1 MIRPAPTPINRV
13 PVIGPLTYGEQMGL
27 APRTLA
33 AYRSDWAD
41 FVRWCAARGLEP
53 LPAAGE
59 AMAAYVDDR
68 AATLRVG
75 TLQRRLAAIRA
86 VHLAAGLAVPSDAPG
101 VTAAMTRARW
111 RQRHVVAATNPIT
124 VEELRAMSRA
134 LPVTTIGVR
143 DRAAIL
149 LGFGAALR
157 PGELVGLAAAD
168 VTVGPA
174 GLRVRTSRGSLLVP
188 YGSAPELCAVAAW
201 TRWVEVAGLTD
212 GPALRPVDRRGVI
225 GAAALGEK
233 AVGRIVRR
241 AAVAAG
247 LDEARFRGLSLRR
260 GMVDAAAAHGSSRRA
275 IMRQT
280 GHRSERLV
288 RAYLDLSA

>member
-149 LGFGAALR
+149 LGGPNPLVGPLAHHGGDEIDQFRVQLRSEPQRRDGRLFQVASQLVARGAAGVGHLAGDGVVER
-157 PGELVGLAAAD
+157 AAERIDVAGAADLARSDNRLGSDEIGRADDVLGATVGGGRRVGRECREAEIGEL
-168 VTVGPA
+168 
-174 GLRVRTSRGSLLVP
+174 SS
-188 YGSAPELCAVAAW
+188 SC
-201 TRWVEVAGLTD
+201 
-212 GPALRPVDRRGVI
+212 
-225 GAAALGEK
+225 
-233 AVGRIVRR
+233 GRN
-241 AAVAAG
+241 
-247 LDEARFRGLSLRR
+247 E
-260 GMVDAAAAHGSSRRA
+260 
-275 IMRQT
+275 
-280 GHRSERLV
+280 
-288 RAYLDLSA
+288 